1 VFVLIKNNKVFTIGA
16 GVLQNTGSFETARL
30 LVLSPDSDVL
40 GSSGR
45 AGPAGYAFY
54 RQSIRSFGFYN
65 ERIRDNLQT
74 ILNAKPKVHDH
85 GLLMPPNWSY
95 RMAQV
100 TGASCPMGAG
110 SYNCTSL
117 AEAIAGNNN
126 RLNYFFPRP
135 IGYAWAGSS
144 VDLPAT
150 SLDAA
155 HGEAAAAP
163 PAPFT
168 VSAKAAAVNR
178 EGSGGRKTRRKRRKP
193 RKKIKYKSSN
203 NRRKKRTR
211 RYKKKKRTRRYKKKK
226 RSKRKTR
233 R

>member
-1 VFVLIKNNKVFTIGA
+1 
-16 GVLQNTGSFETARL
+16 
-30 LVLSPDSDVL
+30 L
-40 GSSGR
+40 GSTGR

-54 RQSIRSFGFYN
+54 KQSIRSFGFYN
-65 ERIRDNLQT
+65 KKIRDNLQT
-74 ILNAKPKVHDH
+74 ILNAKPELRTD

-95 RMAQV
+95 RMVQV
-100 TGASCPMGAG
+100 RGASCPMGAG

-135 IGYAWAGSS
+135 IGYPGAGSG
-144 VDLPAT
+144 VGLPAT

-155 HGEAAAAP
+155 HGEAAA
-163 PAPFT
+163 PAVPFT
-168 VSAKAAAVNR
+168 VSAKAAAAKR

-211 RYKKKKRTRRYKKKK
+211 RYKKKKR
-226 RSKRKTR
+226 SKRKTR